1 VEARGAF
8 IRVGL
13 LIVAGAALLA
23 GLVWFLGGRQIGKGS
38 LYESYFRESVQGL
51 EVGAPVKY
59 RGVTVGRVSEIG
71 LVTAEYDPGMPVQ
84 LDRQIYRM
92 VLVRYLMDRARF
104 GRVPETSEAVQLGLR
119 ARLASAGLTGVTYI
133 ELDFVNPRRY
143 PVDPIPWKPIA
154 EYIPS
159 MPSTLTQVQD
169 AAQQLLTRLDQVD
182 VAKLSSSL
190 ISVLDDLH
198 SMVTTGDVHS
208 VLTQLVAVLQT
219 ADSSLKTADLAGLTT
234 DLKQT
239 SGAIRN
245 VAKGRDL
252 QRILAGAAQAADKL
266 SATVSQLPPLIAA
279 LQKTSRRADNSA
291 ADVQQGLGPLLRD
304 MQATAA
310 NLRELT
316 EAIRRNPAQ
325 ALVGQPPPRQTETV
339 R

>member
-1 VEARGAF
+1 MEARGAF

-23 GLVWFLGGRQIGKGS
+23 GLVWFLGGRQVGKGS

-51 EVGAPVKY
+51 EVGASVKY

-92 VLVRYLMDRARF
+92 VLVRYLVDRSRF
-104 GRVPETSEAVQLGLR
+104 GRVPETAEAVQLGLR

-143 PVDPIPWKPIA
+143 PVDPIPWTPTA
-154 EYIPS
+154 DYIPS

-169 AAQQLLTRLDQVD
+169 AAQQVLSRLDQIDMV
-182 VAKLSSSL
+182 KLSNTL
-190 ISVLDDLH
+190 ISVLDDVH
-198 SMVTTGDVHS
+198 SMVTTGDVHT
-208 VLTQLVAVLQT
+208 VLTQLAAALQT
-219 ADSSLKTADLAGLTT
+219 ADTSLKAADLAGLTT
-234 DLKQT
+234 DLRHT
-239 SGAIRN
+239 SGAIRD
-245 VAKGRDL
+245 VAQSRDL
-252 QRILAGAAQAADKL
+252 QRILAGAAQAADRL
-266 SATVSQLPPLIAA
+266 SATATQLPSLIAA
-279 LQKTSRRADNSA
+279 LQGTSRRADNSA
-291 ADVQQGLGPLLRD
+291 ADLQQGLGPLLRD

-316 EAIRRNPAQ
+316 EALRRNPAQ
-325 ALVGQPPPRQTETV
+325 ALVGQPPPRQTETI